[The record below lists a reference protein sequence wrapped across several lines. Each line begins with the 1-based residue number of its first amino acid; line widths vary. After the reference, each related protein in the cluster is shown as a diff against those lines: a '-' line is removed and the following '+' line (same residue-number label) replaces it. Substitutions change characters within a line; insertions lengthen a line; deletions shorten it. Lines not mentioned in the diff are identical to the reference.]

1 MEKNLNDKQLSDME
15 SDGVYFPDN
24 VKILL
29 EKKREERLCE
39 YSGLPSPKAYYV
51 SEN

>member
-1 MEKNLNDKQLSDME
+1 MKKHINEKLLSDME
-15 SDGVYFPDN
+15 SDGVYFPDH

-29 EKKREERLCE
+29 EKEREERLCE
-39 YSGLPSPKAYYV
+39 YSGLPSPKAYDV